1 MVVGERLPRG
11 RHRLTR
17 EQVVGS
23 QRARIFRAMAE
34 TMARKGYAATSVS
47 EVLRAAGVSRET
59 FYEQFTSKDDC
70 FIAAF
75 EAAVESV
82 LGAMVEARAA
92 SGPPVDRFSRGL
104 RAYLDALADDPA
116 FARMLLIEVYAAGPV
131 AMQRR
136 GELQQRFV
144 DALDATLGA
153 RTAADRFANE
163 ALVAMVSSMVTA
175 RLAVGDVDGL
185 RALHRP
191 VMQLVRRP
199 PRRGAPASPRARC
212 ATSAA
217 STGRSR
223 APSGWPRAGARRT
236 C

>member
-1 MVVGERLPRG
+1 MVTRLPRG
-11 RHRLTR
+11 RHGLTR

-23 QRARIFRAMAE
+23 QRGRIFRAMAE
-34 TMARKGYAATSVS
+34 TMAGKGYAATSVS

-59 FYEQFTSKDDC
+59 FYEQFTSKEDC

-82 LGAMVEARAA
+82 LGAMGEAREA
-92 SGPPVDRFSRGL
+92 SGPPIDRFSRGL
-104 RAYLDALADDPA
+104 RAYLDALAEDPA
-116 FARMLLIEVYAAGPV
+116 FARMLLIEVYAAGPA
-131 AMQRR
+131 AMRRR

-144 DALDATLGA
+144 DTLDATLGG

-175 RLAVGDVDGL
+175 RLALGDVDGL

-191 VMQLVRRP
+191 VMQLVRRLH
-199 PRRGAPASPRARC
+199 A
-212 ATSAA
+212 
-217 STGRSR
+217 
-223 APSGWPRAGARRT
+223 
-236 C
+236 